1 MNDEGR
7 RLRLLLRMSLDDLV
21 ELAETTKLRSATI
34 LATAKRT
41 GGDEDSAREESRQL
55 AVVSAELSRLAEML
69 IGRARDGTLAEGADE
84 VRLDD

>member
-1 MNDEGR
+1 VSDPHR
-7 RLRLLLRMSLDDLV
+7 RLRLLLRMSLDEIV

-34 LATAKRT
+34 LSTTKRT

-69 IGRARDGTLAEGADE
+69 IERARDGTLAEGADE